1 MVMWFSPQCW
11 RGSIATTFNHPMLS
25 LSAHPT
31 LSYYHIGIKSTSVRH
46 CAPCCGAGGT
56 TWRRM
61 VRRVWLGDNSPSHIH
76 TSTHSRIYS
85 STHVHHILQT
95 IVSLPHPHL
104 SSSPSPRTLNTLKH
118 CNGPTATASVIVVQS
133 TVVHSDGG
141 VRTAWI

>member
-1 MVMWFSPQCW
+1 MWFSPQCW

-25 LSAHPT
+25 LCP
-31 LSYYHIGIKSTSVRH
+31 SYTELLPYWYQIDLRASLRALLWGWRHHMETHGEKSV
-46 CAPCCGAGGT
+46 
-56 TWRRM
+56 
-61 VRRVWLGDNSPSHIH
+61 VWLGDNSPSHIH